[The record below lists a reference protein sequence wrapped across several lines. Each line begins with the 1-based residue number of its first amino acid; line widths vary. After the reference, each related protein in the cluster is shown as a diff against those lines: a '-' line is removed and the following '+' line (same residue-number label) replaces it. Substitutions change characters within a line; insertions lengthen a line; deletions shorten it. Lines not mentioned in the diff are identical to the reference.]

1 MAKQGITLPELKRA
15 LSSGPPALIY
25 LVVGE
30 EPFLRDAAVAEIQQH
45 VLGPDV
51 AGVAAFNMDVLY
63 GADTDALEILRLCD
77 TLPAFAERRLLIV
90 RDAGALKARETE
102 RLLPYLNTPVETTC
116 FVMTSEKVDG
126 RIKFFQTLKSVG
138 VTVDCSPL
146 DPRSMGG
153 WIREQATILALNVDD
168 GAIEALRH
176 ASGGALGVVRR
187 ELEKLAAYVMPK
199 IDVTVADVEAVR
211 GADTGGTVWD
221 LLDALARKD
230 RAAALRALGKVL
242 EAGDP
247 PLRLLG
253 LLSSSWRQVWKV
265 REQLGRRVP
274 EAGLARAV
282 GVPPFRVPG
291 LVRQA
296 RAFSEGDMGR
306 SFEAFREA
314 DSQLKSGGRGHE
326 RRAMERLVLA
336 LCGSAEKPT
345 PSRSFAPVR

>member
-1 MAKQGITLPELKRA
+1 
-15 LSSGPPALIY
+15 
-25 LVVGE
+25 
-30 EPFLRDAAVAEIQQH
+30 
-45 VLGPDV
+45 
-51 AGVAAFNMDVLY
+51 
-63 GADTDALEILRLCD
+63 
-77 TLPAFAERRLLIV
+77 
-90 RDAGALKARETE
+90 
-102 RLLPYLNTPVETTC
+102 
-116 FVMTSEKVDG
+116 
-126 RIKFFQTLKSVG
+126 
-138 VTVDCSPL
+138 
-146 DPRSMGG
+146 MGG

-168 GAIEALRH
+168 GAIEALQH

-199 IDVTVADVEAVR
+199 TDVTVADVEAVR

-274 EAGLARAV
+274 EA
-282 GVPPFRVPG
+282 
-291 LVRQA
+291 A